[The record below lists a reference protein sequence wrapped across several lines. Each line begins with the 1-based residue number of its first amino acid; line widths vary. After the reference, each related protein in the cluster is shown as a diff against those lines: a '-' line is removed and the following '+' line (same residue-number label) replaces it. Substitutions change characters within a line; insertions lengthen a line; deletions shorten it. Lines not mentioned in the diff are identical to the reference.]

1 MWRGGVGWANPDEA
15 GTGARVVAGRAA
27 VLIRCRLE
35 SYQPPAAR
43 EDRSTGDEV
52 APISG
57 HRRAIVSVP
66 VAGGMHMNYAP
77 RCAYAFSPSSPEGHH
92 ECARCLSVCQ
102 WSPRCT
108 E

>member
-1 MWRGGVGWANPDEA
+1 MWRGGVGSANPDEA

-43 EDRSTGDEV
+43 RTRRQV
-52 APISG
+52 MRAPISG
-57 HRRAIVSVP
+57 HHRAIVSVP

-77 RCAYAFSPSSPEGHH
+77 RCAYAFSPSSPAGHH
-92 ECARCLSVCQ
+92 ECARAAHTPFS
-102 WSPRCT
+102 
-108 E
+108 